1 MDYSKHVRIDLHIHS
16 TASDGTLSP
25 SEILDLAQSVNLG
38 TIAITDHDTMNGFKE
53 GLAVGI
59 PHSVQFLTGVEVS
72 ASPPPSFPILGSL
85 HILGYSI
92 RLDDPV
98 LNQTLDALR
107 KSRKNR
113 NPKIIERLNNLGID
127 ISMDEV
133 LNEVGKE
140 SLLGRPHI
148 ATLMKKKGF
157 VESINEAFDK
167 YLGFYRCYFLG
178 LTGQSDLGLFLP
190 KLPDRGNLVHQ
201 FQYLGSILRL
211 LSQNPKLGYFEF

>member
-1 MDYSKHVRIDLHIHS
+1 MRIDLHIHS
-16 TASDGTLSP
+16 TASDGTFSP
-25 SEILDLAQSVNLG
+25 SEIFTHAQNLNLG
-38 TIAITDHDTMNGFKE
+38 AIAITDHDTIDGSKE

-113 NPKIIERLNNLGID
+113 NPKIIAA
-127 ISMDEV
+127 
-133 LNEVGKE
+133 NENRSGTNTASGVRTAAPE
-140 SLLGRPHI
+140 
-148 ATLMKKKGF
+148 
-157 VESINEAFDK
+157 
-167 YLGFYRCYFLG
+167 
-178 LTGQSDLGLFLP
+178 
-190 KLPDRGNLVHQ
+190 
-201 FQYLGSILRL
+201 
-211 LSQNPKLGYFEF
+211 LSRI